1 MRGFTEDEVLPFA
14 RFAREHPYEVRFIE
28 FMPLDADH
36 AWTPDSVL
44 SGEEIRAIIEQQL
57 GARAGASASRTP
69 PRASTASPTAA
80 ARSAS
85 STRSPSRSA
94 ATATASA

>member
-1 MRGFTEDEVLPFA
+1 MRDFTEDEVLPFA
-14 RFAREHPYEVRFIE
+14 ELARRKPYEVRFIE

-36 AWTPDSVL
+36 AWSEDRVL
-44 SGEEIRAIIEQQL
+44 TGAEVRDADRPRSTRSSRCRAT
-57 GARAGASASRTP
+57 RTR

-85 STRSPSRSA
+85 
-94 ATATASA
+94 